1 MTSASVIV
9 PSLSGDRVARL
20 LRSLAKQTAEHQVL
34 VVDNGSR
41 DAAVSRACREHPAA
55 EPLRLEEN
63 AGFSRAVNL
72 AAGRAE
78 GEAIVLVN
86 DDSVCDAGFVEGIVG
101 ALDPAAGVV
110 MAAGVMC
117 DWREPDLIE
126 TAGIQV
132 DRTLLGFDYLN
143 GESLAVLDGDLDPPL
158 GPSGGAAA
166 YERAAFLELGGFDE
180 NLFAYWE
187 DVDLAL
193 RLRRDGATC
202 ALAAQ
207 ARGTHEYSATF
218 GPGSSEKL
226 FLTGF
231 GRGYLLR
238 KWNVLSGRRAGAV
251 LARDLTLC
259 AGQLLLARTAAGLKG
274 RVRGYRATEPTEAY
288 PEWLADVAPR
298 RRNPAALGARL
309 RRWRRVVAGSRGAA

>member
-9 PSLSGDRVARL
+9 PSLSADRVARL
-20 LRSLAKQTAEHQVL
+20 LRSLAGQTAEHQVV

-41 DAAVSRACREHPAA
+41 DAAVSRACREHPGA

-63 AGFSRAVNL
+63 AGFSRAVNR
-72 AAGRAE
+72 AARRAD

-86 DDSVCDAGFVEGIVG
+86 DDSVCDPGFVEAIVG

-110 MAAGVMC
+110 MSAGVMR
-117 DWREPDLIE
+117 DWREPDVIE

-132 DRTLLGFDYLN
+132 DRTLLGIDYLT
-143 GESLAVLDGDLDPPL
+143 GEPLTVLDGDVDPPL

-166 YERAAFLELGGFDE
+166 YQRTAFLELGGFDE

-187 DVDLAL
+187 DLDLAL
-193 RLRRDGATC
+193 RFRREGASC
-202 ALAAQ
+202 ALAAG
-207 ARGTHEYSATF
+207 ARGSHEYSATF
-218 GPGSSEKL
+218 GAGSAEKL

-238 KWNVLSGRRAGAV
+238 KWNVLSTRRTAGV

-259 AGQLLLARTAAGLKG
+259 AGQLLLARTAAGAKG
-274 RVRGYRATEPTEAY
+274 RIRGFRAGEPTEAY
-288 PEWLADVAPR
+288 PEWLAGVAPR

-309 RRWRRVVAGSRGAA
+309 RRWRRVAAG